1 MLKKHGN
8 EYSKAEKKEHEKAE
22 DDFFTAAH
30 TTVAMLEQFHN
41 DGLNPGAAIGGS
53 LTQILTYLID
63 VSPDS
68 ASAMALLSNSLSNA
82 AYQTETQYL
91 VSCPEDTP
99 LH

>member
-1 MLKKHGN
+1 MLKKRGS
-8 EYSKAEKKEHEKAE
+8 EFYKDDAQEQAE
-22 DDFFTAAH
+22 DDFFAAAH
-30 TTVAMLEQFHN
+30 TTVDMLEQFHR

-68 ASAMALLSNSLSNA
+68 AAAMALLSNCMSNA

-91 VSCPEDTP
+91 VSCPEETSI
-99 LH
+99 H

>member
-8 EYSKAEKKEHEKAE
+8 ESSKVEEEEKAE
-22 DDFFTAAH
+22 HDFFTAAH
-30 TTVAMLEQFHN
+30 TTVAMLEQFHR

-68 ASAMALLSNSLSNA
+68 ASAMALLSSCLSNA
-82 AYQTETQYL
+82 AYQTETQDL
-91 VSCPEDTP
+91 IPCPEETSI
-99 LH
+99 H